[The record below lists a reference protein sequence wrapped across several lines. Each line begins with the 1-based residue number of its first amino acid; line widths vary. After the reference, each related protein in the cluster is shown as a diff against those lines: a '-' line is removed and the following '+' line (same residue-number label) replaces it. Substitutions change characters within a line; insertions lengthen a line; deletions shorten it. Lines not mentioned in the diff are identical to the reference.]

1 MTGLNKKGGGLVP
14 PIRIMRGYTVALV
27 KANRKAPKHLIGVE
41 LGAACIQA
49 DVPVAEVAKHFG
61 VSRQAVY
68 AWFCGRS
75 TPHLVLHSKIEKYIK
90 ELA

>member
-1 MTGLNKKGGGLVP
+1 
-14 PIRIMRGYTVALV
+14 MRGYTLALV
-27 KANRKAPKHLIGVE
+27 KANRQAPKHLIGVE
-41 LGAACIQA
+41 LGAACIRA
-49 DVPVAEVAKHFG
+49 DVPVAQVAVDFG

-75 TPHLVLHSKIEKYIK
+75 IPHAVLHGAIEKYIK

>member
-1 MTGLNKKGGGLVP
+1 VGGLAP
-14 PIRIMRGYTVALV
+14 PIRIMRGYTVNLV

-41 LGAACIQA
+41 LGAACIRA
-49 DVPVAEVAKHFG
+49 DVPVVEVAQHFG

-75 TPHLVLHSKIEKYIK
+75 MPNLVLHSAIEKYIK

>member
-1 MTGLNKKGGGLVP
+1 VP

-27 KANRKAPKHLIGVE
+27 KANRKAPKHLIGVT
-41 LGAACIQA
+41 LGAECIRA
-49 DVPVAEVAKHFG
+49 DVPVAEVAQHFG

-75 TPHLVLHSKIEKYIK
+75 TPQLALHNAIERYIK

>member
-1 MTGLNKKGGGLVP
+1 
-14 PIRIMRGYTVALV
+14 MRGYTVALV
-27 KANRKAPKHLIGVE
+27 KANRTAPKHLIGVE
-41 LGAACIQA
+41 LGTACIRA
-49 DVPVAEVAKHFG
+49 DVPVIEVARHFG

-75 TPHLVLHSKIEKYIK
+75 IPHLVLHSKIEKYIK

>member
-1 MTGLNKKGGGLVP
+1 VP

-27 KANRKAPKHLIGVE
+27 KANRKAPKHLIGVA
-41 LGAACIQA
+41 LGSECIRA
-49 DVPVAEVAKHFG
+49 DVPVAEVAQHFG

-68 AWFCGRS
+68 AWFCGSS
-75 TPHLVLHSKIEKYIK
+75 TPQLALHSAIERYIK

>member
-1 MTGLNKKGGGLVP
+1 
-14 PIRIMRGYTVALV
+14 MRGYTLALA
-27 KANRKAPKHLIGVE
+27 KANRLAPQHLIGVE
-41 LGAACIQA
+41 LGAACIRA

-75 TPHLVLHSKIEKYIK
+75 IPQLGLHGVIEKYIK
-90 ELA
+90 RLA

>member
-1 MTGLNKKGGGLVP
+1 MTGLSKKGGGLLP
-14 PIRIMRGYTVALV
+14 PIKIMRGYTVALV

-41 LGAACIQA
+41 LGAACIRA
-49 DVPVAEVAKHFG
+49 DVPVIEVARHFR

-75 TPHLVLHSKIEKYIK
+75 TPHLVVHGAIEKYIK